1 MRLKAFRAA
10 RGWSQVTLA
19 QKVGITREY
28 LARIE
33 TGRHDPSLSLL
44 LRLAKALRVKPSR
57 LLD

>member
-10 RGWSQVTLA
+10 RGWSQATLA
-19 QKVGITREY
+19 KKVGITREY

-33 TGRHDPSLSLL
+33 TAKHDPSLSLL